1 MSFNLKR
8 KKKCLKGKKKKYY
21 VSNYMRRIYV
31 IESFSYSP
39 SDHSTLE
46 CLSLQ
51 KMDIVGDLEKIEP
64 KSFLRLVWQLTFS
77 TFKSTFSN
85 ILSRLDKSSGKSWM
99 HFNGKLENDDI
110 TSTLLHIFI

>member
-46 CLSLQ
+46 CFNLQ

-64 KSFLRLVWQLTFS
+64 KSFLRLVWQLTFQR
-77 TFKSTFSN
+77 
-85 ILSRLDKSSGKSWM
+85 LSLPFR
-99 HFNGKLENDDI
+99 
-110 TSTLLHIFI
+110 IF